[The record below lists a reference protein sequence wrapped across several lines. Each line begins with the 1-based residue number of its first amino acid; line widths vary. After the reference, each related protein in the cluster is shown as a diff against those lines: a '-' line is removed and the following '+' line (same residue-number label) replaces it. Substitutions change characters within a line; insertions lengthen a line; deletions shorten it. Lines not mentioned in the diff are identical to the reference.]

1 MCCRRH
7 TFGIQ
12 HPASSIQ
19 YKKIGRKNMS
29 SERKMIKKNIP
40 YILQL
45 KQKKEKI
52 SALTAYDYLMAEM
65 LDESGID
72 IILIGDSAAMVIC
85 GEENTL
91 RIGME
96 EILYHTTIVAR
107 AVKQALVVADM
118 PFMSYQ
124 ASIEKGLE
132 NAGRLIKAGAEA
144 VKVEGGAHMVGLIQ
158 KLTTIGI
165 PVMAHL
171 GLTPQSVNVFGGYPL
186 QAKNHNS
193 QEKLKEDAKMV
204 QDAGAFSIVL
214 EKIPAQLGKEVSE
227 LLHIPT
233 IGIGAGNEC
242 DGQIL
247 VTHDMLGIFDKF
259 KPKFVRRY
267 AEIGKNMRE
276 AFTQY
281 NEDVKKGNFP
291 ADKES
296 F

>member
-1 MCCRRH
+1 
-7 TFGIQ
+7 
-12 HPASSIQ
+12 
-19 YKKIGRKNMS
+19 MS
-29 SERKMIKKNIP
+29 SERKIIKKNIP
-40 YILQL
+40 LILQM
-45 KQKKEKI
+45 KQNKEKI

-65 LDESGID
+65 LDEAGID
-72 IILIGDSAAMVIC
+72 IILIGDSAAMVVC
-85 GEENTL
+85 GDENTL
-91 RIGME
+91 KIGMD
-96 EILYHTTIVAR
+96 EITYHTRIVAK
-107 AVKQALVVADM
+107 AVKQALIVADM

-124 ASIEKGLE
+124 ASIEKGIE

-144 VKVEGGAHMVGLIQ
+144 VKVEGGAHMVELIN

-193 QEKLKEDAKMV
+193 QEKLKEDAKLV

-214 EKIPAQLGKEVSE
+214 EKIPAQLGKDVSE

-267 AEIGKNMRE
+267 AELGNAMRD
-276 AFTQY
+276 AFKQY
-281 NEDVKKGNFP
+281 HNDVKSSNFP
-291 ADKES
+291 NEKES

>member
-1 MCCRRH
+1 
-7 TFGIQ
+7 
-12 HPASSIQ
+12 
-19 YKKIGRKNMS
+19 MS
-29 SERKMIKKNIP
+29 SQRKIIKKNIP

-52 SALTAYDYLMAEM
+52 SALTAYDFLMAEM
-65 LDESGID
+65 LDEAGID
-72 IILIGDSAAMVIC
+72 IILIGDSAAMVI
-85 GEENTL
+85 GGDENTL
-91 RIGME
+91 RIGMD
-96 EILYHTTIVAR
+96 EITYHTRIVAK
-107 AVKQALVVADM
+107 AVKHALVVADM

-124 ASIEKGLE
+124 ASIEKGVE
-132 NAGRLIKAGAEA
+132 NAGRLIKVGAEA
-144 VKVEGGAHMVGLIQ
+144 VKVEGGAHMVELIQ

-193 QEKLKEDAKMV
+193 QEKLKKDAQLV

-214 EKIPAQLGKEVSE
+214 EKIPAELGKEVSE

-233 IGIGAGNEC
+233 IGIGAGSKC

-267 AEIGKNMRE
+267 AELGKEMRE
-276 AFTQY
+276 AFRQY
-281 NEDVKKGNFP
+281 HNDVKNSSFP
-291 ADKES
+291 AEKES